1 MKNYQYISISSPV
14 HTKSNGSFRVNA
26 AGNALLFTFHLQH
39 RFIRF
44 CSFGYILSDMFLVRS
59 VLSSVYLPPLVQVMF
74 CLQSYLYFVYGSIY
88 VLCKLCSVASVPSM
102 AWPMSTVLGF
112 GYVPPLIHIQFL
124 ICSGYVSAMFQQLCS
139 LIKMMTEETTRDKNT
154 KKACCIW
161 AFYF

>member
-1 MKNYQYISISSPV
+1 MGPLKCLVLTDKSHYESSFFQIRGRMKSRLKNYQYISISSPV

-102 AWPMSTVLGF
+102 AWPMSSCL
-112 GYVPPLIHIQFL
+112 LSWDL
-124 ICSGYVSAMFQQLCS
+124 AMLH
-139 LIKMMTEETTRDKNT
+139 L
-154 KKACCIW
+154 
-161 AFYF
+161 